1 MADIS
6 HYLERLQ
13 QQEAEQAE
21 AAAAD
26 AAARAAGEG
35 GGGHGDDQLHIDA
48 LAVPPDQLWPQAFE
62 LVADCVG
69 NAADM
74 AGHLEGATTG
84 FSLEAQRAHALAD
97 RLKRLRDALF
107 AADLKEARRQ
117 LAATAQ
123 RLEQAISAVRGHE
136 AEDLEDLAEDIH
148 MVRVTSAFAVF
159 FLLLLLAT
167 HSSTR
172 CPPLPPSLSLPPS
185 SRSTSC

>member
-35 GGGHGDDQLHIDA
+35 GGGDGDDHLHIDA

-148 MVRVTSAFAVF
+148 MVRVTSALSPSF
-159 FLLLLLAT
+159 FYSQLLTPLLVAT
-167 HSSTR
+167 PSL
-172 CPPLPPSLSLPPS
+172 LPPPPC